1 MIALIITG
9 KLGEA
14 YEGLKITSEVEIVY
28 IAKKAVCGMTG
39 SVCISLQYVG
49 LKRDHANYV
58 GTHCSQRGRGSCG
71 N

>member
-9 KLGEA
+9 KFGEA

-39 SVCISLQYVG
+39 SVY
-49 LKRDHANYV
+49 R
-58 GTHCSQRGRGSCG
+58 CSTLV
-71 N
+71 